1 MVRMKLSRLR
11 LLFLILIS
19 LLFLSSSCEK
29 STENE
34 PCENTKWEEP
44 IDQILEVYIGVP
56 KVFCDAPTNT
66 LLSWNAEQIVFTG
79 TIQKFYCGDIA
90 SGSFNMND
98 AFIPKSMS
106 DVQLA
111 KVRVGQAYQ
120 FKFENDKDYL
130 LLTGTL
136 TASFLDDITW
146 KTKEF
151 SVKIF
156 YKDLIYDIYNV
167 EHYYTYAIPWAT
179 VWEVVPN

>member
-1 MVRMKLSRLR
+1 MKLSKLR

-19 LLFLSSSCEK
+19 LLFLNSSCEK
-29 STENE
+29 STENDS
-34 PCENTKWEEP
+34 CENTKWEES
-44 IDQILEVYIGVP
+44 IDQILELYIGVP
-56 KVFCDAPTNT
+56 KVFCDAPRNT

-90 SGSFNMND
+90 SGSFSMND
-98 AFIPKSMS
+98 AFIPGAMS
-106 DVQLA
+106 DDQLG
-111 KVRVGQAYQ
+111 KIKIGQAYQ

-136 TASFLDDITW
+136 TAYFLDDVTW

-151 SVKIF
+151 SVKIY

-167 EHYYTYAIPWAT
+167 EHYYVYPIPWAT
-179 VWEVVPN
+179 VWELVPE

>member
-1 MVRMKLSRLR
+1 MVRMKLSKLR

-19 LLFLSSSCEK
+19 LLSLSSSCEK

-34 PCENTKWEEP
+34 ACESTKWEEP
-44 IDQILEVYIGVP
+44 IDQILYLYINVP
-56 KVFCDAPTNT
+56 KVFCDAPRNT

-90 SGSFNMND
+90 SGSFSMND

-106 DVQLA
+106 DAQLA
-111 KVRVGQAYQ
+111 KVSVGQAYQ

-130 LLTGTL
+130 RLTGTL
-136 TASFLDDITW
+136 TAFFLDDITW

-156 YKDLIYDIYNV
+156 FKDLIFDAYDV